1 MVIRSSGHHFAN
13 LHVVIRSSGHHF
25 ANLHVVIRSSG
36 HHFANYIGHHFQ
48 RTLELISIPTQTAQ
62 HIQFCFHLFNI
73 CVLDPSRVQHILD
86 PSRVVN
92 ICNYVFPCVLEFN
105 IWNAL
110 FSKKSISFRNLL
122 SKTSAQGGHFG
133 TVPRFWN
140 LLEPELFM
148 KCTFF
153 EKVHFL
159 PNFAG

>member
-1 MVIRSSGHHFAN
+1 MNLIPKKSAKYDLPLEAGLEIVAPVITVITLMSSGHPT
-13 LHVVIRSSGHHF
+13 VVIRSSGHHF

-48 RTLELISIPTQTAQ
+48 RTLELISIPTQTVQ

-105 IWNAL
+105 I
-110 FSKKSISFRNLL
+110 
-122 SKTSAQGGHFG
+122 
-133 TVPRFWN
+133 
-140 LLEPELFM
+140 
-148 KCTFF
+148 
-153 EKVHFL
+153 
-159 PNFAG
+159 